1 MANMSINYEVPEVGQ
16 LWVHRLTGRLYKIT
30 AVNVSSQDEAR
41 IWANTVGGPPGHSYS
56 LGSSTRGKSSTPAEL
71 LTRFH
76 RYFKAAYPREAKAIR
91 PGDYVQ
97 VNRNG
102 RVYRVVYTGP
112 TAQEGVVHIKGRSI
126 FTNRGWGYQGP
137 AKTFWNKHTRLRGE
151 EKKLWED
158 AERAWGSAEKPSFP
172 GHLYSITPPEV
183 SLPRPLK
190 FNALDAAEVSRDT
203 QKRVDHALMYDMGI
217 DPARYV
223 SKGATNWSL
232 LFRYDPALDGN
243 CANVLRPA
251 ARERLSKGWEHL
263 PCVTAPAIRV
273 GDIRVWHGKRAAIR
287 VGDIWEWHGK
297 RAVIRDFGPTWVS
310 LLYEDGSVN
319 SRLFKSWFLDYYK
332 PDTEAVVAPAP
343 VAQAEGVGSKVAA
356 AQPVVEV
363 GQKWV
368 GNASSTIYTVLRV
381 DAEYVHFLH
390 HGKKGKCRLPLFVKN
405 RALISE
411 PLFWLGIEGT
421 TSDA

>member
-1 MANMSINYEVPEVGQ
+1 MANMSTNYEVPEVGQ

-273 GDIRVWHGKRAAIR
+273 GDI
-287 VGDIWEWHGK
+287 WEWHGK

-332 PDTEAVVAPAP
+332 PDTEVPEIG
-343 VAQAEGVGSKVAA
+343 QWWRSKVT
-356 AQPVVEV
+356 
-363 GQKWV
+363 
-368 GNASSTIYTVLRV
+368 NRLYTVTDV
-381 DAEYVHFLH
+381 DRYGYVWMRGSEGLTAS
-390 HGKKGKCRLPLFVKN
+390 VKLGQITEKFTLETPPTKQ
-405 RALISE
+405 AD